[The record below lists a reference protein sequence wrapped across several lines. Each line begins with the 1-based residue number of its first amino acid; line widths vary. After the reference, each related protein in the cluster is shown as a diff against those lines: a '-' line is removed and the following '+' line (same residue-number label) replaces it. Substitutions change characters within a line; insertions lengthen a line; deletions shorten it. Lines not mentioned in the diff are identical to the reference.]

1 MKFKQKDSMK
11 REDYMLHTAKL
22 NKLDTLEKKIE
33 YWCEH
38 LPTESLLRPLI
49 SEDLKYELYF
59 DRYKKSNIHILLAKE
74 MDRLD
79 ASEFYK
85 PISDS
90 ILDEFYERFD
100 TENHDFKFLKKQ
112 AIKEIKETVNFEL
125 DDLDLRKMGFK
136 AYKGGDSID
145 IKVKD
150 LSFIFRNPEHT
161 KNFKYIYEGYLL
173 AMAMNEIKASE
184 GQRSENTVRTNYFG
198 LFIYAF
204 NLHRN
209 VIFNTLELTD
219 TDKAKLFA
227 KVFNLGDSQVENL
240 RKAMSSPSR
249 GMVSKPFLKWFK
261 QFGIDPKD
269 TELKRILRN

>member
-22 NKLDTLEKKIE
+22 KKLDTLEKQIA

-38 LPTESLLRPLI
+38 LPEKSLLQPLKF
-49 SEDLKYELYF
+49 ENQVFKFKYNKG
-59 DRYKKSNIHILLAKE
+59 DTQILLAKE

-150 LSFIFRNPEHT
+150 LSFIFSNAEYT
-161 KNFKYIYEGYLL
+161 ENFKYIYEGYLL
-173 AMAMNEIKASE
+173 AKAENEIKASE
-184 GQRSENTVRTNYFG
+184 GQRSKNTVSTNYFG

-204 NLHRN
+204 NLHSN

-249 GMVSKPFLKWFK
+249 VMVSKPFLKWFK

>member
-1 MKFKQKDSMK
+1 MK
-11 REDYMLHTAKL
+11 RDDYKLHTAKL
-22 NKLDTLEKKIE
+22 NELNSLEKQIE
-33 YWCEH
+33 YWFKH
-38 LPTESLLRPLI
+38 LPKISLFQPLKFKN
-49 SEDLKYELYF
+49 EEFKFKYNK
-59 DRYKKSNIHILLAKE
+59 DNTQILLAKE
-74 MDRLD
+74 MERLD
-79 ASEFYK
+79 ASEFFK

-90 ILDEFYERFD
+90 FLDRFYERFD
-100 TENHDFKFLKKQ
+100 TENKDLTFLKKR
-112 AIKEIKETVNFEL
+112 AIREIKENINFEL
-125 DDLDLRKMGFK
+125 DDLKLRKIGFN

-145 IKVKD
+145 LKVKD

-184 GQRSENTVRTNYFG
+184 GQRSENTVSTNYFG